1 MLGVNVLGV
10 KIVKKVKPSTSRLK
24 TRFENSFVLKKSQN
38 RPCVNRVIKDWL
50 GKKF

>member
-24 TRFENSFVLKKSQN
+24 TRFENSFVLKKKLKIDHAST
-38 RPCVNRVIKDWL
+38 
-50 GKKF
+50 G